1 MQGIEIR
8 KVGMG
13 DIKELQTIAKQTFIE
28 TFAAVNSEENMKV
41 YLEQGFSNEKL
52 TAELQNDD
60 SEFYFA
66 SEGEKIIGYLKI
78 NTGPSQTE
86 LDKDSNS
93 IEIERIYVLNQFHGK
108 GVGQLLLEKA
118 IEIAKAQD
126 VKFVWLGVW
135 EENTRAISFY
145 RKNGFT
151 EFDKHIFKLG
161 SEEQT
166 DILMKKL
173 VSEIKS

>member
-1 MQGIEIR
+1 MQSIEIR
-8 KVGMG
+8 KVEMS
-13 DIKELQTIAKQTFIE
+13 DIKELKIIAKQTFLE

-86 LDKDSNS
+86 LEKDSNS

-118 IEIAKAQD
+118 IAIAKIQN

-145 RKNGFT
+145 KKNGFVA
-151 EFDKHIFKLG
+151 FDKHIFKLG

-166 DILMKKL
+166 DILMKRSVK
-173 VSEIKS
+173 